1 MAGKRVLVV
10 DDDVKTV
17 ELVRLYLNRDGY
29 RVLTAYN
36 GIEALRL
43 ARESHPDLI
52 VLDLM
57 LPGMDGLDVCR
68 TLRAESDVPIIML
81 TARTT
86 DQDRLTGLD
95 SGADDYVIKP
105 FSPRELAARVRAVLR
120 RLPGEALQRGPAEI
134 KHGELTVNFH
144 KYEAFLAGKPLN
156 LTPVEFKLLGVL
168 IKEPGR
174 VFSRAQLIEKALGYD
189 FEGFDR
195 TIDVHILNLRRKLE
209 SDPSHPRYIK
219 TVYGAGY
226 KFLEV
231 SNDT

>member
-17 ELVRLYLNRDGY
+17 ELVKLYLNRDGY
-29 RVLTAYN
+29 RVLTAYD
-36 GIEALRL
+36 GVEALRL
-43 ARESHPDLI
+43 AREGHPDLI

-57 LPGMDGLDVCR
+57 LPGIDGLEVCH
-68 TLRAESDVPIIML
+68 TLREESDVPIIML

-86 DQDRLTGLD
+86 DEDKLAGLEL
-95 SGADDYVIKP
+95 GADDYVTKP

-120 RLPGEALQRGPAEI
+120 RLPGERGPVEI
-134 KHGELTVNFH
+134 QHGELTVDFV
-144 KYEAFLAGKPLN
+144 KYEAFLAGRSLN
-156 LTPVEFKLLGVL
+156 LTPTEFKLLGVL
-168 IKEPGR
+168 VKEPGK
-174 VFSRAQLIEKALGYD
+174 VFNRAQLIEKAIGHD

-209 SDPSHPRYIK
+209 PDPYHPRYLK

-226 KFLEV
+226 KLLEV
-231 SNDT
+231 SGDT